1 MGSSLLPL
9 PYPYIVPGGRFNEI
23 YYWDSYFTQ
32 LGLQQSG
39 RVDMI
44 ENMIKNFAHLI
55 ETVGYIP
62 NGNRSYFIGR
72 SQPPFFSLMVRLL
85 AQEKSDEILVDYFP
99 SLEKEY
105 LFWTAGNNNLSRNN
119 TLSKHSVFT
128 PTGVLHRY
136 FDEHNSPRAEMYQT
150 DVEEAKASVQNPEKL
165 FGHLRAACES
175 GWDFSSRW
183 LKNPKIWVQY
193 KP

>member
-85 AQEKSDEILVDYFP
+85 AQEKVMKF
-99 SLEKEY
+99 
-105 LFWTAGNNNLSRNN
+105 
-119 TLSKHSVFT
+119 
-128 PTGVLHRY
+128 
-136 FDEHNSPRAEMYQT
+136 
-150 DVEEAKASVQNPEKL
+150 
-165 FGHLRAACES
+165 
-175 GWDFSSRW
+175 
-183 LKNPKIWVQY
+183 
-193 KP
+193 